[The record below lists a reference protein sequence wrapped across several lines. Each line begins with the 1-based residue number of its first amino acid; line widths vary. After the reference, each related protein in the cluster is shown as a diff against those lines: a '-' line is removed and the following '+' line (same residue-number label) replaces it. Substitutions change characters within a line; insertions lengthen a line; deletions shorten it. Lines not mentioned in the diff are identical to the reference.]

1 MGSTEFLLLVV
12 VFVTSMVTFH
22 RVLGCLPLQFIKKHH
37 LHCAI
42 QAPGNYS
49 GSPGPVDKRAYY
61 RVYTISCERSYIP
74 HQSWNRLGVVLETP
88 EDNGTVFVDRLTL
101 GYTILNESFYG
112 LPRDGNGYPMP
123 YSPPITAA
131 LPPFQRSRE
140 SSSWMLNWRASWEI
154 VRPGIIPSPLMTP
167 VIHSLVRDE
176 GGIEYPCLSR
186 NHLSPDWLGYEKY
199 ISLQPPTITDSRVLP
214 SSLNIRDYPSNL
226 IDAGLFAGLY
236 GPHGIELLYI
246 TVRTLTAQDFYRP
259 PVTEDGNPYTVLD
272 EAPPEY
278 RREGSFAYGGLTS
291 RLGPFAQGWSPNGH
305 ISIST
310 IKPGQRIIEAVKI
323 HGDNNV
329 PRGQRTFVG
338 FLGDCDSDSGGIPL
352 ASADVREATGRFDDL
367 ISRHAGGKVSTAGA
381 NDEMCL
387 LMEKYGLP
395 VTSPR
400 NPSLPW
406 PTSKQRTSLR
416 NPPMALSDTEMM
428 ASGEGWTIEGVGRIA
443 DMNFENPRWTDC
455 LIHLESRRELLVWWL
470 GSVVTYKRLECL
482 SI

>member
-1 MGSTEFLLLVV
+1 M
-12 VFVTSMVTFH
+12 
-22 RVLGCLPLQFIKKHH
+22 
-37 LHCAI
+37 
-42 QAPGNYS
+42 
-49 GSPGPVDKRAYY
+49 
-61 RVYTISCERSYIP
+61 
-74 HQSWNRLGVVLETP
+74 
-88 EDNGTVFVDRLTL
+88 
-101 GYTILNESFYG
+101 
-112 LPRDGNGYPMP
+112 
-123 YSPPITAA
+123 
-131 LPPFQRSRE
+131 
-140 SSSWMLNWRASWEI
+140 
-154 VRPGIIPSPLMTP
+154 
-167 VIHSLVRDE
+167 
-176 GGIEYPCLSR
+176 
-186 NHLSPDWLGYEKY
+186 
-199 ISLQPPTITDSRVLP
+199 
-214 SSLNIRDYPSNL
+214 
-226 IDAGLFAGLY
+226 
-236 GPHGIELLYI
+236 
-246 TVRTLTAQDFYRP
+246 
-259 PVTEDGNPYTVLD
+259 
-272 EAPPEY
+272 
-278 RREGSFAYGGLTS
+278 
-291 RLGPFAQGWSPNGH
+291 
-305 ISIST
+305 
-310 IKPGQRIIEAVKI
+310 
-323 HGDNNV
+323 